1 MADVYLNDFYGAE
14 RPDRAFDAF
23 HQLQSLF
30 DRLGLQAS
38 PEKDCPPATTMTC
51 LGIEVDTNTF
61 CLRVPR
67 DRLDDLL
74 LELTHWKARTS
85 YRLKELQYH
94 FSENCLSS
102 QRVSSQAAFSCP
114 GC

>member
-1 MADVYLNDFYGAE
+1 
-14 RPDRAFDAF
+14 
-23 HQLQSLF
+23 
-30 DRLGLQAS
+30 
-38 PEKDCPPATTMTC
+38 MTC

-85 YRLKELQYH
+85 YRLKELQ
-94 FSENCLSS
+94 
-102 QRVSSQAAFSCP
+102 
-114 GC
+114 